1 MKRLNLL
8 LNALLLMIVA
18 VSCNDDFDTPP
29 MVVPHAAHIDDV
41 NMTIAEFKAKY
52 WQDGRNF
59 IDTCKEDTY
68 IHGWVT
74 SSDEEGNIYKHLY
87 IQDDGMLNGEQV
99 SEPAGLGISIDA
111 NSIYN
116 NYRVGQEIVINMK
129 DFWIG
134 KYNGEYLIG
143 KPEWYAAQSV
153 WEAGRMTLDQFKE
166 HAEINGLPNVDK
178 IAPVEVNIGDVVG
191 HSDKE
196 TQLKY
201 QGQFVIIRDV
211 EWEGADG
218 VITFSE
224 SSSSTTRNI
233 KDEAGNVLGVN
244 NSNYANFRGDP
255 LPLGKGD
262 VQGILYMTGSDKWGL
277 YLRDTK
283 DCIGFDN
290 DTKGY
295 FSDPWIVPEA
305 IELQNSGK
313 KGWVTGYIVGA
324 IAPGVTQVSSSSD
337 IEWEAPTTLDNT
349 LVIAPSA
356 DVRDY
361 SKCIAVA
368 LPQGS
373 SFRRDASLSDYPEL
387 LGTQIWVKGTLATFM
402 GMAGITDN
410 TGSTDEYKLS
420 IMTGG
425 VTELYEDF
433 EECVKNGSMPDG
445 WRLMK
450 TMGDK
455 DWYID
460 EFDNNKYASVT
471 GYSGKQPPY
480 EAWLITPPLDITNA
494 GRKEMSFLSKVRYY
508 RGTDKIEVYLMST
521 NDPTTAELIKL
532 DPVLATAADGQ
543 QSDFISSGT
552 IDLKQYSGTYCIGF
566 CYKSQQQTNYTTWQ
580 IDNFKFGGEA
590 LRETIDDFETMNG
603 GNPTSQ
609 SQFADWSSTKGWRAV
624 NAGILK
630 GGPSDAPPTYAMIG
644 KKADGSDTWAHAVH
658 LNGKLDGPQG
668 SPMGILYSPVI
679 KGGIK
684 TLSFSYGYVL
694 TDPGVSFTVYFYDMT
709 YDNPVELTSKRINIH
724 EPNAAKLT
732 AYNFSKEVDINCDV
746 MIKIQSDGVSNSVS
760 NKDRFAIWN
769 IMWDPF

>member
-1 MKRLNLL
+1 MKRLNLF
-8 LNALLLMIVA
+8 LNALLLMLVA
-18 VSCNDDFDTPP
+18 VGCNENFDTPP
-29 MVVPHAAHIDDV
+29 MVVPHAEHQA

-87 IQDDGMLNGEQV
+87 IQDET
-99 SEPAGLGISIDA
+99 AGLGISIDA

-116 NYRVGQEIVINMK
+116 TYRVGQEIVISMK

-153 WEAGRMTLDQFKE
+153 WEAGRMTLDQFNE
-166 HAEINGLPNVDK
+166 HAEINGLPNLDM
-178 IAPVEVNIGDVVG
+178 IEPVEVEISDIVG
-191 HSDKE
+191 HSDAE

-201 QGQFVIIRDV
+201 QGQFVIIRNV
-211 EWEGADG
+211 EWEAADG
-218 VITFSE
+218 ETTYSE
-224 SSSSTTRNI
+224 SSASTTRNI
-233 KDEAGNVLGVN
+233 KDEDGNVLGVN
-244 NSNYANFRGDP
+244 NSNYANFRGEP
-255 LPLGKGD
+255 LPVGKGD
-262 VQGILYMTGSDKWGL
+262 VQGILYMTGSDKWGM
-277 YLRDTK
+277 YLRDTR
-283 DCIGFDN
+283 DCIGFSN

-295 FSDPWIVPEA
+295 PNDPWTVSEA
-305 IELQNSGK
+305 IELQNQGK
-313 KGWVTGYIVGA
+313 KGWVTGHIVGA
-324 IAPGVTQVSSSSD
+324 IAPGVTEVSGNGD

-356 DVRDY
+356 DIHDY

-373 SFRRDASLSDYPEL
+373 SFRRDASLKDFPEL

-402 GMAGITDN
+402 EMAGITDN
-410 TGSTDEYKLS
+410 TGSTDEYRLS
-420 IMTGG
+420 VMTGG

-433 EECVKNGSMPDG
+433 EDCVKNGSMPSG
-445 WRLMK
+445 WKLVK
-450 TMGDK
+450 TKGDK

-471 GYSGKQPPY
+471 GYSGKQPPF
-480 EAWLITPPLDITNA
+480 EAWLITPALDIKNA
-494 GRKEMSFLSKVRYY
+494 GRKEFSFLNKVRYY
-508 RGTDKIEVYLMST
+508 RGTDKLEVYVMTT
-521 NDPTTAELIKL
+521 NDPATATVVKL
-532 DPVLATAADGQ
+532 DPTLASAAEGG

-552 IDLKQYSGTYCIGF
+552 IDLSAFNGTYCIGF
-566 CYKSQQQTNYTTWQ
+566 RYVSEQQANYTTWQ
-580 IDNFKFGGEA
+580 IDNVKFGGKA
-590 LRETIDDFETMNG
+590 LLQTIDDFETMNSG
-603 GNPTSQ
+603 EPTSQ
-609 SQFADWSSTKGWRAV
+609 TSFTELTSTKGWRAI
-624 NAGILK
+624 NAGLLK
-630 GGPSDAPPTYAMIG
+630 GGTSDAAPTYAMIG
-644 KKADGSDTWAHAVH
+644 KKADGSDTWAYAVH
-658 LNGKLDGPQG
+658 LNGKLDSPQG
-668 SPMGILYSPVI
+668 SPVGILYSPVI

-709 YDNPVELTSKRINIH
+709 YDNPVEITSKRINIH
-724 EPNAAKLT
+724 DPNAAKLT
-732 AYNFSKEVDINCDV
+732 AYNYNVALDINCDV
-746 MIKIQSDGVSNSVS
+746 MIKIQSDGVSNSTS

-769 IMWDPF
+769 IMWEPM

>member
-1 MKRLNLL
+1 MKRLNLF
-8 LNALLLMIVA
+8 LNALLLMLVA
-18 VSCNDDFDTPP
+18 VGCNENFDTPP
-29 MVVPHAAHIDDV
+29 MVVPHAEHQA

-87 IQDDGMLNGEQV
+87 IQDET
-99 SEPAGLGISIDA
+99 AGLGISIDA

-116 NYRVGQEIVINMK
+116 TYRVGQEIVISMK

-153 WEAGRMTLDQFKE
+153 WEAGRMTLDQFNE
-166 HAEINGLPNVDK
+166 HAEINGLPNLDM
-178 IAPVEVNIGDVVG
+178 IEPVEVEISDIVG
-191 HSDKE
+191 HSDAE

-201 QGQFVIIRDV
+201 QGQFVIIRNV
-211 EWEGADG
+211 EWEAADG
-218 VITFSE
+218 ETPYSE
-224 SSSSTTRNI
+224 SSASTTRNI
-233 KDEAGNVLGVN
+233 KDEDGNVLGVN
-244 NSNYANFRGDP
+244 NSNYANFRGEP
-255 LPLGKGD
+255 LPVGKGD
-262 VQGILYMTGSDKWGL
+262 VQGILYMTGSDKWGM
-277 YLRDTK
+277 YLRDTR
-283 DCIGFDN
+283 DCIGFSN

-295 FSDPWIVPEA
+295 PNDPWTVSEA
-305 IELQNSGK
+305 IELQNQGK

-324 IAPGVTQVSSSSD
+324 IAPGVTEVSGNGD

-356 DVRDY
+356 DIHDY

-373 SFRRDASLSDYPEL
+373 SFRRDASLKDFPEL

-402 GMAGITDN
+402 EMAGITDN
-410 TGSTDEYKLS
+410 TGSTDEYRLS
-420 IMTGG
+420 VMTGG

-433 EECVKNGSMPDG
+433 EDCVKNGSMPSG
-445 WRLMK
+445 WKLVK
-450 TMGDK
+450 TKGDK

-471 GYSGKQPPY
+471 GYSGKQPPF
-480 EAWLITPPLDITNA
+480 EAWLITPALDIKNA
-494 GRKEMSFLSKVRYY
+494 GRKEFSFLNKVRYY
-508 RGTDKIEVYLMST
+508 RGTDKLEVYVMTT
-521 NDPTTAELIKL
+521 NDPATATVVKL
-532 DPVLATAADGQ
+532 DPTLASAAEGG
-543 QSDFISSGT
+543 QSDFISAGT
-552 IDLKQYSGTYCIGF
+552 IDLSAFNGTYCIGF
-566 CYKSQQQTNYTTWQ
+566 RYVSEQQANYTTWQ
-580 IDNFKFGGEA
+580 IDNVKFGGKA
-590 LRETIDDFETMNG
+590 LLQTIDDFETMNSG
-603 GNPTSQ
+603 EPTSQ
-609 SQFADWSSTKGWRAV
+609 TSFTELTSTKGWRAI
-624 NAGILK
+624 NAGLLK
-630 GGPSDAPPTYAMIG
+630 GGTSDAAPTYAMIG
-644 KKADGSDTWAHAVH
+644 KKADGSDTWAYAVH
-658 LNGKLDGPQG
+658 LNGKLDSPQG
-668 SPMGILYSPVI
+668 SPVGILYSPVI

-709 YDNPVELTSKRINIH
+709 YDNPVEITSKRINIH
-724 EPNAAKLT
+724 DPNAAKLT
-732 AYNFSKEVDINCDV
+732 AYNYNVALDINCDV
-746 MIKIQSDGVSNSVS
+746 MIKIQSDGVSNSTS

-769 IMWDPF
+769 IMWEPM

>member
-1 MKRLNLL
+1 MKRLNLF
-8 LNALLLMIVA
+8 LNALLLMLVA
-18 VSCNDDFDTPP
+18 VGCNENFDTPP
-29 MVVPHAAHIDDV
+29 MVVPHAEHQA

-87 IQDDGMLNGEQV
+87 IQDET
-99 SEPAGLGISIDA
+99 AGLGISIDA

-116 NYRVGQEIVINMK
+116 TYRVGQEIVISMK

-153 WEAGRMTLDQFKE
+153 WEAGRMTLDQFNE
-166 HAEINGLPNVDK
+166 HAEINGLPNLDM
-178 IAPVEVNIGDVVG
+178 IEPVEVEISDIVG
-191 HSDKE
+191 HSDAE

-201 QGQFVIIRDV
+201 QGQFVIIRNV
-211 EWEGADG
+211 EWEAADG
-218 VITFSE
+218 ETPYSE
-224 SSSSTTRNI
+224 SSASTTRNI
-233 KDEAGNVLGVN
+233 KDEDGNVLGVN
-244 NSNYANFRGDP
+244 NSNYANFRGEP
-255 LPLGKGD
+255 LPVGKGD
-262 VQGILYMTGSDKWGL
+262 VQGILYMTGSDKWGM
-277 YLRDTK
+277 YLRDTR
-283 DCIGFDN
+283 DCIGFSN

-295 FSDPWIVPEA
+295 PNDPWTVSEA
-305 IELQNSGK
+305 IELQNQGK

-324 IAPGVTQVSSSSD
+324 IAPGVTEVSGNGD

-356 DVRDY
+356 DIHDY

-373 SFRRDASLSDYPEL
+373 SLKDFPEL

-402 GMAGITDN
+402 EMAGITDN

-420 IMTGG
+420 VMTGG

-433 EECVKNGSMPDG
+433 ESCVKNGSMPSG
-445 WRLMK
+445 WKLVK
-450 TMGDK
+450 TKGDK

-460 EFDNNKYASVT
+460 EFDNNKYAAVT
-471 GYSGKQPPY
+471 GYTGKQPPF
-480 EAWLITPPLDITNA
+480 EAWLITPALDIKNA
-494 GRKEMSFLSKVRYY
+494 GRKEFSFLNKVRYY
-508 RGTDKIEVYLMST
+508 RGTDKLEVYVMTS
-521 NDPTTAELIKL
+521 NDPTTATVVKL
-532 DPVLATAADGQ
+532 DPTLASAADGG

-552 IDLKQYSGTYCIGF
+552 IDLSGFDGTYCIGF
-566 CYKSQQQTNYTTWQ
+566 RYVSEQQANYTTWQ
-580 IDNFKFGGEA
+580 IDNVKFGGKA
-590 LRETIDDFETMNG
+590 LLQTIDDFETMNSG
-603 GNPTSQ
+603 EPTSQ
-609 SQFADWSSTKGWRAV
+609 TSFTELTSTKGWRAI
-624 NAGILK
+624 NAGLLK
-630 GGPSDAPPTYAMIG
+630 GGTSDAAPTYAMIG
-644 KKADGSDTWAHAVH
+644 KKADGSDTWAYAVH
-658 LNGKLDGPQG
+658 LNGKLDSPQG
-668 SPMGILYSPVI
+668 NPVGILYSPVI

-709 YDNPVELTSKRINIH
+709 NDNPVELTSKRIIINDP
-724 EPNAAKLT
+724 EAAKLT
-732 AYNFSKEVDINCDV
+732 AYNYNAALDINCDV
-746 MIKIQSDGVSNSVS
+746 MIKIQSNGVSYNNTG

-769 IMWDPF
+769 IMWEPM

>member
-1 MKRLNLL
+1 MKRLNLF
-8 LNALLLMIVA
+8 LNALLLMLVA
-18 VSCNDDFDTPP
+18 VGCNENFDTPP
-29 MVVPHAAHIDDV
+29 MVVPHAEHQA

-87 IQDDGMLNGEQV
+87 IQDET
-99 SEPAGLGISIDA
+99 AGLGISIDA

-116 NYRVGQEIVINMK
+116 TYRVGQEIVISMK

-153 WEAGRMTLDQFKE
+153 WEAGRMTLDQFNE
-166 HAEINGLPNVDK
+166 HAEINGLPNLDM
-178 IAPVEVNIGDVVG
+178 IEPVEVEISDIVG
-191 HSDKE
+191 HSDAE

-201 QGQFVIIRDV
+201 QGQFVIIRNV
-211 EWEGADG
+211 EWEAADG
-218 VITFSE
+218 ETPYSE
-224 SSSSTTRNI
+224 SSASTTRNI
-233 KDEAGNVLGVN
+233 KDEDGNVLGVN
-244 NSNYANFRGDP
+244 NSNYANFRGEP
-255 LPLGKGD
+255 LPVGKGD
-262 VQGILYMTGSDKWGL
+262 VQGILYMTGSDKWGM
-277 YLRDTK
+277 YLRDTR
-283 DCIGFDN
+283 DCIGFSN

-295 FSDPWIVPEA
+295 PNDPWTVSEA
-305 IELQNSGK
+305 IELQNQGK

-324 IAPGVTQVSSSSD
+324 IAPGVTEVSGNGD

-356 DVRDY
+356 DIHDY

-373 SFRRDASLSDYPEL
+373 SFRRDASLKDFPEL

-402 GMAGITDN
+402 EMAGITDN

-420 IMTGG
+420 VMTGG

-433 EECVKNGSMPDG
+433 ESCVKNGSMPSG
-445 WRLMK
+445 WKLVK
-450 TMGDK
+450 TKGDK

-460 EFDNNKYASVT
+460 EFDNNKYAAVT
-471 GYSGKQPPY
+471 GYTGKQPPF
-480 EAWLITPPLDITNA
+480 EAWLITPALDIKNA
-494 GRKEMSFLSKVRYY
+494 GRKEFSFLNKVRYY
-508 RGTDKIEVYLMST
+508 RGTDKLEVYVMTS
-521 NDPTTAELIKL
+521 NDPTTATVVKL
-532 DPVLATAADGQ
+532 DPTLASAAENG

-552 IDLKQYSGTYCIGF
+552 IDLSGFDGTYCIGF
-566 CYKSQQQTNYTTWQ
+566 RYVSEQQANYTTWQ
-580 IDNFKFGGEA
+580 IDNVKFGGKA
-590 LRETIDDFETMNG
+590 LLQTIDDFETMNSG
-603 GNPTSQ
+603 EPTSQ
-609 SQFADWSSTKGWRAV
+609 TSFTELTSTKGWRAI
-624 NAGILK
+624 NAGLLK
-630 GGPSDAPPTYAMIG
+630 GGTSDAAPTYAMIG
-644 KKADGSDTWAHAVH
+644 KKADGSDTWAYAVH
-658 LNGKLDGPQG
+658 LNGKLDSPQG
-668 SPMGILYSPVI
+668 NPVGILYSPVI

-709 YDNPVELTSKRINIH
+709 YDNPVELTSKRIIINDP
-724 EPNAAKLT
+724 EAAKLT
-732 AYNFSKEVDINCDV
+732 AYNYNAALDINCDV
-746 MIKIQSDGVSNSVS
+746 MIKIQSNGVSYNNTG

-769 IMWDPF
+769 IMWEPM

>member
-1 MKRLNLL
+1 MKRFNLFLNAMLL
-8 LNALLLMIVA
+8 LLVA
-18 VSCNDDFDTPP
+18 VGCNENFDTPP
-29 MVVPHAAHIDDV
+29 MVVPHAEHQA

-87 IQDDGMLNGEQV
+87 IQDETG
-99 SEPAGLGISIDA
+99 GLGISIDA

-116 NYRVGQEIVINMK
+116 SYRVGQEIVISMK

-166 HAEINGLPNVDK
+166 HAEINGLPNLDK
-178 IAPVEVNIGDVVG
+178 IEPVEVNIGDVVG
-191 HSDKE
+191 HSDAE

-218 VITFSE
+218 VVPFSE

-233 KDEAGNVLGVN
+233 KDEEGNVLGVN

-295 FSDPWIVPEA
+295 FSDPWTVPEA

-313 KGWVTGYIVGA
+313 KGWVTGYIVGV
-324 IAPGVTQVSSSSD
+324 IAPDVTEVSNYHD
-337 IEWEAPTTLDNT
+337 IEWTPDSLFTMDNT
-349 LVIAPSA
+349 LVIAPRP
-356 DVRDY
+356 DIRDY
-361 SKCIAVA
+361 KQCIAVS

-373 SFRRDASLSDYPEL
+373 SFRRDASLSDFPEL
-387 LGTQIWVKGTLATFM
+387 HGTQIWVKGTLATFM

-410 TGSTDEYKLS
+410 TGSIDEYKLS

-425 VTELYEDF
+425 VTELNEDF
-433 EECVKNGSMPDG
+433 EECVKNGSMPEG
-445 WRLMK
+445 WRLVK
-450 TMGDK
+450 TSGDK

-480 EAWLITPPLDITNA
+480 EAWLITPALDITNA
-494 GRKEMSFLSKVRYY
+494 GRKELSFLNKVRYY
-508 RGTDKIEVYLMST
+508 RETDKIEVYLMST
-521 NDPTTAELIKL
+521 SDPTTAELIKL
-532 DPVLATAADGQ
+532 DPVLATAADGG
-543 QSDFISSGT
+543 QSDFVSSGT
-552 IDLKQYSGTYCIGF
+552 IDLSQFSGTYCIGF
-566 CYKSQQQTNYTTWQ
+566 CYKSQQQANYTTWQ
-580 IDNFKFGGEA
+580 LDNIKFGGKA
-590 LRETIDDFETMNG
+590 WLQTIDDFETMEFFKSG
-603 GNPTSQ
+603 TTPYGAQEWRTLT
-609 SQFADWSSTKGWRAV
+609 STKGWTAN
-624 NAGILK
+624 NASLFM
-630 GGPSDAPPTYAMIG
+630 GGATDASPVFAAIG
-644 KKADGSDTWAHAVH
+644 KKADESDRWAYAVH
-658 LNGKLDGPQG
+658 LDGG
-668 SPMGILYSPVI
+668 TSNKGVLVSPVI
-679 KGGIK
+679 NGGIK
-684 TLSFSYGYVL
+684 TLTLSYGYFFAESN
-694 TDPGVSFTVYFYDMT
+694 GVQFRVT
-709 YDNPVELTSKRINIH
+709 LTSGGQIVKQFDVKNT
-724 EPNAAKLT
+724 T
-732 AYNFSKEVDINCDV
+732 AEQKKAYTHTETCNVSGDV
-746 MIKIQSDGVSNSVS
+746 QIKIESLSPSNGASK
-760 NKDRFAIWN
+760 KDRFAVWN
-769 IMWDPF
+769 IMWENM

>member
-1 MKRLNLL
+1 MKRLNLF
-8 LNALLLMIVA
+8 LNALLLMLVA
-18 VSCNDDFDTPP
+18 VGCNENFDTPP
-29 MVVPHAAHIDDV
+29 MVVPHAEHQA

-87 IQDDGMLNGEQV
+87 IQDET
-99 SEPAGLGISIDA
+99 AGLGISIDA

-116 NYRVGQEIVINMK
+116 TYRVGQEIVISMK

-153 WEAGRMTLDQFKE
+153 WEAGRMTLDQFNE
-166 HAEINGLPNVDK
+166 HAEINGLPNLDM
-178 IAPVEVNIGDVVG
+178 IEPVEVEISDIVG
-191 HSDKE
+191 HSDAE

-201 QGQFVIIRDV
+201 QGQFVIIRNV
-211 EWEGADG
+211 EWEAADG
-218 VITFSE
+218 ETPYSE
-224 SSSSTTRNI
+224 SSASTTRNI
-233 KDEAGNVLGVN
+233 KDEDGNVLGVN
-244 NSNYANFRGDP
+244 NSNYANFRGEP
-255 LPLGKGD
+255 LPVGKGD
-262 VQGILYMTGSDKWGL
+262 VQGILYMTGSDKWGM
-277 YLRDTK
+277 YLRDTR
-283 DCIGFDN
+283 DCIGFSN

-295 FSDPWIVPEA
+295 PNDPWTVSEA
-305 IELQNSGK
+305 IELQNQGK

-324 IAPGVTQVSSSSD
+324 IAPGVTEVSGNGD

-356 DVRDY
+356 DIHDY

-373 SFRRDASLSDYPEL
+373 SFRRDASLKDFPEL

-402 GMAGITDN
+402 EMAGITDN

-420 IMTGG
+420 VMTGG

-433 EECVKNGSMPDG
+433 ESCVKNGSMPSG
-445 WRLMK
+445 WKLVK
-450 TMGDK
+450 TKGDK

-460 EFDNNKYASVT
+460 EFDNNKYAAVT
-471 GYSGKQPPY
+471 GYTGKQPPF
-480 EAWLITPPLDITNA
+480 EAWLITPALDIKNA
-494 GRKEMSFLSKVRYY
+494 GRKEFSFLNKVRYY
-508 RGTDKIEVYLMST
+508 RGTDKLEVYVMTS
-521 NDPTTAELIKL
+521 NDPTTATVVKL
-532 DPVLATAADGQ
+532 DPTLASAADGG

-552 IDLKQYSGTYCIGF
+552 IDLSGFDGTYCIGF
-566 CYKSQQQTNYTTWQ
+566 RYVSEQQANYTTWQ
-580 IDNFKFGGEA
+580 IDNVKFGGKA
-590 LRETIDDFETMNG
+590 LLQTIDDFETMNSG
-603 GNPTSQ
+603 EPTSQ
-609 SQFADWSSTKGWRAV
+609 TSFTELTSTKGWRAI
-624 NAGILK
+624 NAGLLK
-630 GGPSDAPPTYAMIG
+630 GGTSDAAPTYAMIG
-644 KKADGSDTWAHAVH
+644 KKADGSDTWAYAVH
-658 LNGKLDGPQG
+658 LNGKLDSPQG
-668 SPMGILYSPVI
+668 NPVGILYSPVI

-709 YDNPVELTSKRINIH
+709 YDNPVELTSKRIIINDP
-724 EPNAAKLT
+724 EAAKLT
-732 AYNFSKEVDINCDV
+732 AYNYNAALDINCDV
-746 MIKIQSDGVSNSVS
+746 MIKIQSNGVSYNNTG

-769 IMWDPF
+769 IMWEPM

>member
-1 MKRLNLL
+1 MKRFNLF
-8 LNALLLMIVA
+8 LNALLLLLVA
-18 VSCNDDFDTPP
+18 VGCNENFDTPP
-29 MVVPHAAHIDDV
+29 MVVPHAQHQA

-52 WQDGRNF
+52 WQDARNF

-87 IQDDGMLNGEQV
+87 IQDETG
-99 SEPAGLGISIDA
+99 GLGISIDA

-116 NYRVGQEIVINMK
+116 SFRVGQEIVISMK

-153 WEAGRMTLDQFKE
+153 WEAGRMSLDQFKE
-166 HAEINGLPNVDK
+166 HAELEGLPNLDK
-178 IAPVEVNIGDVVG
+178 IEPVEVNIGDVVG
-191 HSDKE
+191 HNDAE

-218 VITFSE
+218 VVPFSE
-224 SSSSTTRNI
+224 SGSSTTRNI
-233 KDEAGNVLGVN
+233 KDEEGNVLGVN

-283 DCIGFDN
+283 DCVGFDN

-295 FSDPWIVPEA
+295 FNDPWTVPEA

-313 KGWVTGYIVGA
+313 KGWVTGYIVGV
-324 IAPGVTQVSSSSD
+324 IAPDVNEVSNYHD
-337 IEWEAPTTLDNT
+337 IEWNPDSLFTMDNT
-349 LVIAPSA
+349 LVIAPSP
-356 DVRDY
+356 DIRDY
-361 SKCIAVA
+361 KQCIAVS

-373 SFRRDASLSDYPEL
+373 SFRRDASLSDFPEL
-387 LGTQIWVKGTLATFM
+387 HGTQIWVKGTLATFM

-410 TGSTDEYKLS
+410 TGSIDEYKLS

-433 EECVKNGSMPDG
+433 ESCNKNGSMPDG

-450 TMGDK
+450 TSGDK

-460 EFDNNKYASVT
+460 EFDSNKYAAVT
-471 GYSGKQPPY
+471 GYTGKQPPF
-480 EAWLITPPLDITNA
+480 EAWLITPALDITNA
-494 GRKEMSFLSKVRYY
+494 GRKEFSFMNKVRYY
-508 RGTDKIEVYLMST
+508 RGTDPIEVYLMST

-532 DPVLATAADGQ
+532 EPTLATAADGG
-543 QSDFISSGT
+543 QSDFISSGV
-552 IDLKQYSGTYCIGF
+552 IDLSQYEGTYCIGF
-566 CYKSQQQTNYTTWQ
+566 CYKSQQQSNYTTWQ
-580 IDNFKFGGEA
+580 LDNFKFGGKA
-590 LRETIDDFETMNG
+590 LLQTIDDFETMDFYKSG
-603 GNPTSQ
+603 TTPYGAQEWRTLT
-609 SQFADWSSTKGWRAV
+609 STKGWTAT
-624 NAGILK
+624 NASMFM
-630 GGPSDAPPTYAMIG
+630 GGPSDASPVFAAIG
-644 KKADGSDTWAHAVH
+644 KKADGSDNWAYAVH
-658 LNGKLDGPQG
+658 LDG
-668 SPMGILYSPVI
+668 GINNKGVLVSPVI
-679 KGGIK
+679 SGGIK
-684 TLSFSYGYVL
+684 TLTLNYGYFFAESN
-694 TDPGVSFTVYFYDMT
+694 GVQFRVT
-709 YDNPVELTSKRINIH
+709 LTSGGQIVKQFDVKNT
-724 EPNAAKLT
+724 T
-732 AYNFSKEVDINCDV
+732 AEQKKAYTHTETCNVSGDV
-746 MIKIQSDGVSNSVS
+746 QISIQSLSPSNGASK
-760 NKDRFAIWN
+760 KDRFAVWN
-769 IMWDPF
+769 IMWENM

>member
-1 MKRLNLL
+1 MKRFNLFF
-8 LNALLLMIVA
+8 NALLLMILA
-18 VSCNDDFDTPP
+18 VSCNEDFDTPP
-29 MVVPHAAHIDDV
+29 MVVPHAEHQA

-87 IQDDGMLNGEQV
+87 IQDETG
-99 SEPAGLGISIDA
+99 GLGISIDA
-111 NSIYN
+111 NSICN
-116 NYRVGQEIVINMK
+116 TYRVGQEIVISMK

-166 HAEINGLPNVDK
+166 HAELNGLPNLDK
-178 IAPVEVNIGDVVG
+178 IEPVEIEIGDVVG
-191 HSDKE
+191 HSDAE

-201 QGQFVIIRDV
+201 QGQFVIIRNV

-218 VITFSE
+218 ELTYSE
-224 SSSSTTRNI
+224 SASSTTRNI
-233 KDEAGNVLGVN
+233 KDEEGNVLGVN

-255 LPLGKGD
+255 LPVGKGD

-283 DCIGFDN
+283 DCVGFDN

-295 FSDPWIVPEA
+295 ITDPWSVSEA

-324 IAPGVTQVSSSSD
+324 IAPGVTQVTSNDD
-337 IEWEAPTTLDNT
+337 IEWSAPTTLDNT

-356 DVRDY
+356 DVHDY

-373 SFRRDASLSDYPEL
+373 SFRRDASLKDFPEL
-387 LGTQIWVKGTLATFM
+387 LGTQVWVKGTLATFM
-402 GMAGITDN
+402 DMAGITNN
-410 TGSTDEYKLS
+410 TGSIDEYKLS

-433 EECVKNGSMPDG
+433 EGCVKNGSMPDG
-445 WRLMK
+445 WRLVK
-450 TMGDK
+450 NKGDK

-460 EFDNNKYASVT
+460 EFDSNKYASVT

-480 EAWLITPPLDITNA
+480 DAWLITPALDIKNA
-494 GRKEMSFLSKVRYY
+494 GRKELSFMTKVRYY
-508 RGTDKIEVYLMST
+508 RGTDPIEVYLMTT
-521 NDPTTAELIKL
+521 NDPNTAELIKL
-532 DPVLATAADGQ
+532 NPTLASAATGD
-543 QSDFISSGT
+543 QSDFISSGV
-552 IDLKQYSGTYCIGF
+552 IDLSEFDGTYCIGF
-566 CYKSQQQTNYTTWQ
+566 RYISEQQANYTTWQ
-580 IDNFKFGGEA
+580 LDNFKFGGKA
-590 LRETIDDFETMNG
+590 LLQTIDDFETMNG
-603 GNPTSQ
+603 GTPTSQ
-609 SQFADWSSTKGWRAV
+609 TSFGELHSTKGWVAY
-624 NAGILK
+624 NAGLLK
-630 GGPSDAPPTYAMIG
+630 GGPTDAAPIYSMIG
-644 KKADGSDTWAHAVH
+644 KKADGSDNWAYAVH
-658 LNGKLDGPQG
+658 LNGKLDSPQG
-668 SPMGILYSPVI
+668 RPMGALYSPVI

-684 TLSFSYGYVL
+684 TLSFNYGYVL
-694 TDPGVSFTVYFYDMT
+694 TDPGVSFTVNFWNMT
-709 YDNPVELTSKRINIH
+709 SGDPIEMPGKTIRINKSD
-724 EPNAAKLT
+724 AVKLT
-732 AYNFSKEVDINCDV
+732 AYDFSQELNINCDV
-746 MIKIQSDGVSNSVS
+746 MIEIRSDGVSNSTS
-760 NKDRFAIWN
+760 NKDRVAIWN
-769 IMWDPF
+769 IMWEPN

>member
-1 MKRLNLL
+1 MKRLNLF
-8 LNALLLMIVA
+8 LNALLLMLVA
-18 VSCNDDFDTPP
+18 VGCNEDFDTPP
-29 MVVPHAAHIDDV
+29 MVVPHAEHQA

-87 IQDDGMLNGEQV
+87 IQDETG
-99 SEPAGLGISIDA
+99 GLGISIDA
-111 NSIYN
+111 NSICN
-116 NYRVGQEIVINMK
+116 TYRVGQEIVISMK

-166 HAEINGLPNVDK
+166 HAEINGLPNLDK
-178 IAPVEVNIGDVVG
+178 IEPVEVNIGDVVG
-191 HSDKE
+191 HSDAE

-218 VITFSE
+218 ELPFSE

-233 KDEAGNVLGVN
+233 KDEEG
-244 NSNYANFRGDP
+244 
-255 LPLGKGD
+255 
-262 VQGILYMTGSDKWGL
+262 T
-277 YLRDTK
+277 
-283 DCIGFDN
+283 DN
-290 DTKGY
+290 KGY
-295 FSDPWIVPEA
+295 FINPFTVPEA

-324 IAPGVTQVSSSSD
+324 IAPGVTQVASNED

-373 SFRRDASLSDYPEL
+373 SFRRDASLKDYPDL
-387 LGTQIWVKGTLATFM
+387 LGTQVWVKGTLATFM
-402 GMAGITDN
+402 DMAGITDN
-410 TGSTDEYKLS
+410 TGSIDEYKLS

-433 EECVKNGSMPDG
+433 EGCVKNGSMPDG
-445 WRLMK
+445 WRLVK

-460 EFDNNKYASVT
+460 EFESNKYASVT

-480 EAWLITPPLDITNA
+480 EAWLITPALDIKNA
-494 GRKEMSFLSKVRYY
+494 GRKEFSFMSKVRYY
-508 RGTDKIEVYLMST
+508 RGTDPMEVYLMST

-532 DPVLATAADGQ
+532 EPTLASAADGG
-543 QSDFISSGT
+543 QSDFISSGV
-552 IDLKQYSGTYCIGF
+552 IDLSQYEGTYCIGF
-566 CYKSQQQTNYTTWQ
+566 CYKSQQQANYTTWQ
-580 IDNFKFGGEA
+580 LDNVKFGGKA
-590 LRETIDDFETMNG
+590 LLQTIDDFETMNG
-603 GNPTSQ
+603 GTPTSQ
-609 SQFADWSSTKGWRAV
+609 SQFAEWTSTKGGRAV

-630 GGPSDAPPTYAMIG
+630 GGATDAPPVYAMIG
-644 KKADGSDTWAHAVH
+644 KKADGSDEWAYAVH

-668 SPMGILYSPVI
+668 SPMGVLYSPVI

-709 YDNPVELTSKRINIH
+709 YDNPVEITSKRINVH
-724 EPNAAKLT
+724 DPSATKLT
-732 AYNFSKEVDINCDV
+732 AYNYNAELNINCDV
-746 MIKIQSDGVSNSVS
+746 MIKIQSDGVSNSTS

-769 IMWDPF
+769 IMWEPM

>member
-1 MKRLNLL
+1 MKRFNLF
-8 LNALLLMIVA
+8 LNALLLMLVA
-18 VSCNDDFDTPP
+18 VGCNEDFDTPP
-29 MVVPHAAHIDDV
+29 MVVPHAEHQA

-87 IQDDGMLNGEQV
+87 IQDETG
-99 SEPAGLGISIDA
+99 GLGISIDA
-111 NSIYN
+111 NSICN
-116 NYRVGQEIVINMK
+116 TYRVGQEIVISMK

-166 HAEINGLPNVDK
+166 HAELEGLPNLDK
-178 IAPVEVNIGDVVG
+178 IEPVEVEIGDVVG
-191 HSDKE
+191 HSDAE

-201 QGQFVIIRDV
+201 QGQFVIIRNV

-218 VITFSE
+218 ELPFSE
-224 SSSSTTRNI
+224 SSASTTRNI
-233 KDEAGNVLGVN
+233 KDEEGNVLGVN

-255 LPLGKGD
+255 LPLGRGD

-277 YLRDTK
+277 YLRDTN
-283 DCIGFDN
+283 DCIGFDTDN
-290 DTKGY
+290 KGY
-295 FSDPWIVPEA
+295 FINPFTVPEA

-324 IAPGVTQVSSSSD
+324 IAPGVTQVASNED

-349 LVIAPSA
+349 LVIAPSPST
-356 DVRDY
+356 RDY
-361 SKCIAVA
+361 KQCIAVA

-373 SFRRDASLSDYPEL
+373 SFRRDASLSDFPEL
-387 LGTQIWVKGTLATFM
+387 HGTQIWVKGTLATFM
-402 GMAGITDN
+402 GMAGIIDN
-410 TGSTDEYKLS
+410 TGSIDEYKLS

-425 VTELYEDF
+425 VTELNEDF

-450 TMGDK
+450 TSGDK

-460 EFDNNKYASVT
+460 EFDSNKYAAVT
-471 GYSGKQPPY
+471 GYTGKQPPF
-480 EAWLITPPLDITNA
+480 EAWLITPALDIKNA
-494 GRKEMSFLSKVRYY
+494 GRKEFSFMNKVRYY
-508 RGTDKIEVYLMST
+508 RGTDPIEVYLMST

-532 DPVLATAADGQ
+532 EPTLATAADGG
-543 QSDFISSGT
+543 QSDFISSGV
-552 IDLKQYSGTYCIGF
+552 IDLSQYDGTYCIGF
-566 CYKSQQQTNYTTWQ
+566 CYKSQQQSNYTTWQ
-580 IDNFKFGGEA
+580 LDNVKFGGKA
-590 LRETIDDFETMNG
+590 LLQTIDDFETMND

-609 SQFADWSSTKGWRAV
+609 SQFAEWTSAKGWRAV
-624 NAGILK
+624 NAGLLK
-630 GGPSDAPPTYAMIG
+630 GGPTDAAPVYSMIG
-644 KKADGSDTWAHAVH
+644 KKADGSDRWAHAVH
-658 LNGKLDGPQG
+658 LNGKLDSPQG
-668 SPMGILYSPVI
+668 NPMGVLYSPVI

-694 TDPGVSFTVYFYDMT
+694 TDPGVSFTIYFYDMT
-709 YDNPVELTSKRINIH
+709 QGNPVEITSQRINVH
-724 EPNAAKLT
+724 DPSATKLT
-732 AYNFSKEVDINCDV
+732 AYNYNAELDINCDV
-746 MIKIQSDGVSNSVS
+746 MIKIQSNGVSSNSTG

-769 IMWDPF
+769 IMWEPM

>member
-1 MKRLNLL
+1 MKRLNLF
-8 LNALLLMIVA
+8 LNALLLMLVA
-18 VSCNDDFDTPP
+18 VGCNENFDTPP
-29 MVVPHAAHIDDV
+29 MVVPHAEHQA

-87 IQDDGMLNGEQV
+87 IQDET
-99 SEPAGLGISIDA
+99 AGLGISIDA

-116 NYRVGQEIVINMK
+116 TYRVGQEIVISMK

-153 WEAGRMTLDQFKE
+153 WEAGRMTLDQFNE
-166 HAEINGLPNVDK
+166 HAEINGLPNLDM
-178 IAPVEVNIGDVVG
+178 IEPVEVEISDIVG
-191 HSDKE
+191 HSDAE

-201 QGQFVIIRDV
+201 QGQFVIIRNV
-211 EWEGADG
+211 EWEAADG
-218 VITFSE
+218 ETPYSE
-224 SSSSTTRNI
+224 SSASTTRNI
-233 KDEAGNVLGVN
+233 KDEEGNVLGVN
-244 NSNYANFRGDP
+244 NSNYANFRGEP
-255 LPLGKGD
+255 LPVGKGD
-262 VQGILYMTGSDKWGL
+262 VQGILYMTGSDKWGM
-277 YLRDTK
+277 YLRDTR
-283 DCIGFDN
+283 DCIGFSN

-295 FSDPWIVPEA
+295 PNDPWTVSEA
-305 IELQNSGK
+305 IELQNQGK

-324 IAPGVTQVSSSSD
+324 IAPGVTEVSGNGD

-356 DVRDY
+356 DIRDY

-373 SFRRDASLSDYPEL
+373 SFRRDASLKDFPEL

-402 GMAGITDN
+402 EMAGITDN

-420 IMTGG
+420 VMTGG

-433 EECVKNGSMPDG
+433 ESCVKNGSMPSG
-445 WRLMK
+445 WKLVK
-450 TMGDK
+450 TKGDK

-460 EFDNNKYASVT
+460 EFDNNKYAAVT
-471 GYSGKQPPY
+471 GYTGKQPPF
-480 EAWLITPPLDITNA
+480 EAWLITPALDIKNA
-494 GRKEMSFLSKVRYY
+494 GRKEFSFLNKVRYY
-508 RGTDKIEVYLMST
+508 RGTDKLEVYVMTS
-521 NDPTTAELIKL
+521 NDPATATVVKL
-532 DPVLATAADGQ
+532 DPTLASAAENG
-543 QSDFISSGT
+543 QSDFISAGT
-552 IDLKQYSGTYCIGF
+552 IDLSAFDGTYCIGF
-566 CYKSQQQTNYTTWQ
+566 RYVSEQQANYTTWQ
-580 IDNFKFGGEA
+580 IDNVKFGGKA
-590 LRETIDDFETMNG
+590 LLQTIDDFETMNSG
-603 GNPTSQ
+603 EPTSQ
-609 SQFADWSSTKGWRAV
+609 TSFTELTSTKGWRAI
-624 NAGILK
+624 NAGLLK
-630 GGPSDAPPTYAMIG
+630 GGTSDAAPTYAMIG
-644 KKADGSDTWAHAVH
+644 KKADGSDTWAYAVH
-658 LNGKLDGPQG
+658 LNGKLDSPQG
-668 SPMGILYSPVI
+668 NPVGILYSPVI

-709 YDNPVELTSKRINIH
+709 SDNPVELTSKRINIH
-724 EPNAAKLT
+724 DPNAAKLT
-732 AYNFSKEVDINCDV
+732 AYNYNVALDINCDV
-746 MIKIQSDGVSNSVS
+746 MIKIQSDGVSNSTS

-769 IMWDPF
+769 IMWEPM

>member
-1 MKRLNLL
+1 MKRLNLF
-8 LNALLLMIVA
+8 LNALLLMLVA
-18 VSCNDDFDTPP
+18 VGCNENFDTPP
-29 MVVPHAAHIDDV
+29 MVVPHAEHQA

-87 IQDDGMLNGEQV
+87 IQDET
-99 SEPAGLGISIDA
+99 AGLGISIDA

-116 NYRVGQEIVINMK
+116 TYRVGQEIVISMK

-153 WEAGRMTLDQFKE
+153 WEAGRMTLDQFNE
-166 HAEINGLPNVDK
+166 HAEINGLPNLDM
-178 IAPVEVNIGDVVG
+178 IEPVEVEISDIVG
-191 HSDKE
+191 HSDAE

-201 QGQFVIIRDV
+201 QGQFVIIRNV
-211 EWEGADG
+211 EWEAADG
-218 VITFSE
+218 ETPYSE
-224 SSSSTTRNI
+224 SSASTTRNI
-233 KDEAGNVLGVN
+233 KDEDGNVLGVN
-244 NSNYANFRGDP
+244 NSNYANFRGEP
-255 LPLGKGD
+255 LPVGKGD
-262 VQGILYMTGSDKWGL
+262 VQGILYMTGSDKWGM
-277 YLRDTK
+277 YLRDTR
-283 DCIGFDN
+283 DCIGFSN

-295 FSDPWIVPEA
+295 PNDPWTVSEA
-305 IELQNSGK
+305 IELQNQGK

-324 IAPGVTQVSSSSD
+324 IAPGVTEVSGNGD

-356 DVRDY
+356 DIHDY

-373 SFRRDASLSDYPEL
+373 SFRRDASLKDFPEL

-402 GMAGITDN
+402 EMAGITDN

-420 IMTGG
+420 VMTGG

-433 EECVKNGSMPDG
+433 ESCVKNGSMPSG
-445 WRLMK
+445 WKLVK
-450 TMGDK
+450 TKGDK

-460 EFDNNKYASVT
+460 EFDNNKYAAVT
-471 GYSGKQPPY
+471 GYTGKQPPF
-480 EAWLITPPLDITNA
+480 EAWLITPALDIKNA
-494 GRKEMSFLSKVRYY
+494 GRKEFSFLNKVRYY
-508 RGTDKIEVYLMST
+508 RGTDKLEVYVMTS
-521 NDPTTAELIKL
+521 NDPATATVVKL
-532 DPVLATAADGQ
+532 DPTLASAAENG

-552 IDLKQYSGTYCIGF
+552 IDLSGFDGTYCIGF
-566 CYKSQQQTNYTTWQ
+566 RYVSEQQANYTTWQ
-580 IDNFKFGGEA
+580 IDNVKFGGKA
-590 LRETIDDFETMNG
+590 LLQTIDDFETMNSG
-603 GNPTSQ
+603 EPTSQ
-609 SQFADWSSTKGWRAV
+609 TSFTELTSTKGWRAI
-624 NAGILK
+624 NAGLLK
-630 GGPSDAPPTYAMIG
+630 GGTSDAAPTYAMIG
-644 KKADGSDTWAHAVH
+644 KKADGSDTWAYAVH
-658 LNGKLDGPQG
+658 LNGKLDSPQG
-668 SPMGILYSPVI
+668 SPVGILYSPVI

-709 YDNPVELTSKRINIH
+709 YDNPVEITSKRINIH
-724 EPNAAKLT
+724 DPNAAKLT
-732 AYNFSKEVDINCDV
+732 AYNYNVALDINCDV
-746 MIKIQSDGVSNSVS
+746 MIKIQSDGVSNSTS

-769 IMWDPF
+769 IMWEPM

>member
-1 MKRLNLL
+1 MKRFNLFI
-8 LNALLLMIVA
+8 NALLLMLVA
-18 VSCNDDFDTPP
+18 VGCNEDFDTPP
-29 MVVPHAAHIDDV
+29 MVVPHAEHQA

-87 IQDDGMLNGEQV
+87 IQDET
-99 SEPAGLGISIDA
+99 AGLGISIDA
-111 NSIYN
+111 NSIYSS
-116 NYRVGQEIVINMK
+116 YRVGQEIVISMK

-166 HAEINGLPNVDK
+166 HAELEGLPNLEK
-178 IAPVEVNIGDVVG
+178 IAPVEVEISDVVG
-191 HSDKE
+191 HSDRE

-201 QGQFVIIRDV
+201 QGQFVIIRNV

-218 VITFSE
+218 EITYSE
-224 SSSSTTRNI
+224 SASSTTRNI
-233 KDEAGNVLGVN
+233 KDEDGNVLGVN

-277 YLRDTK
+277 YLRDTN
-283 DCIGFDN
+283 DCMGFSN

-295 FSDPWIVPEA
+295 PSDPWTVTEA
-305 IELQNSGK
+305 IELQNQGK

-324 IAPGVTQVSSSSD
+324 VAPGVSEVSGNSD
-337 IEWEAPTTLDNT
+337 IEWSAPTTLDNT

-361 SKCIAVA
+361 SQCIAVA

-373 SFRRDASLSDYPEL
+373 SFRRDASLRDYPEL
-387 LGTQIWVKGTLATFM
+387 LGTQIWVKGTLAGFM

-410 TGSTDEYKLS
+410 SGSTEEYRLS

-433 EECVKNGSMPDG
+433 EECVKNGSMPSG
-445 WRLMK
+445 WKLVRAK
-450 TMGDK
+450 GDK

-471 GYSGKQPPY
+471 GYSGKQPPFD
-480 EAWLITPPLDITNA
+480 AWLITPALDITNA

-508 RGTDKIEVYLMST
+508 RATDKLEVYLMST
-521 NDPTTAELIKL
+521 NDPATAQLIKL
-532 DPVLATAADGQ
+532 DPTLASASEGG

-552 IDLKQYSGTYCIGF
+552 IDLSQYSGTYCIGF
-566 CYKSQQQTNYTTWQ
+566 RYVSEQQSNYTTWQ
-580 IDNFKFGGEA
+580 MDNFKFGGKA
-590 LRETIDDFETMNG
+590 LLQTIDDFETMNG
-603 GNPTSQ
+603 GQTTAQQGWTNL
-609 SQFADWSSTKGWRAV
+609 ASTKGWTATNAALLMGGV
-624 NAGILK
+624 N
-630 GGPSDAPPTYAMIG
+630 DAAPVFQMIG
-644 KKADGSDTWAHAVH
+644 KKADGSDNWAYAVH
-658 LNGKLDGPQG
+658 LNGNINSK
-668 SPMGILYSPVI
+668 GILTSPVF
-679 KGGIK
+679 KGGLSK
-684 TLSFSYGYVL
+684 LTLNYGYVL
-694 TDPGVSFTVYFYDMT
+694 SESNGVKFNIYFFSQDPRTNPVQNPIRSFTV
-709 YDNPVELTSKRINIH
+709 N
-724 EPNAAKLT
+724 EPSAAQKT
-732 AYNFSKEVDINCDV
+732 AYTATFDV
-746 MIKIQSDGVSNSVS
+746 NISGDCYMEIIPASPTNSTS
-760 NKDRFAIWN
+760 NKDRVAIWN
-769 IMWDPF
+769 VMWDPAE